1 MSQVGLEQAPLAFDE
16 PLADDHG
23 KLPASVNAL
32 DNVLGDCHPNLEVPL
47 VDATF

>member
-16 PLADDHG
+16 ALADDHG
-23 KLPASVNAL
+23 KFTAAVNAL
-32 DNVLGDCHPNLEVPL
+32 DNVLSDCHPHLEVPF